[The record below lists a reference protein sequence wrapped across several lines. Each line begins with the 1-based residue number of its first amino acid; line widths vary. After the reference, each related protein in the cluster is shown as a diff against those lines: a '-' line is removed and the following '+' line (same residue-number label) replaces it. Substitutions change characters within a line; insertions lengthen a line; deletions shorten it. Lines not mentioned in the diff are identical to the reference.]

1 MCYFWIGFYLKT
13 LSAQN
18 LLKTDKSIELNLEVY
33 AVEDHPKKALLGARM
48 VYLLLNIL
56 LIFKINV
63 LVEKFLLFWEWIEA
77 RLIEAK
83 FAQISHWQWRV
94 QSCKLFA
101 GPCLL
106 MGLGSLQGFGEQPLC
121 CILVHLTL
129 PNRLLSRGYW
139 CSHDLTW
146 PQMKLC
152 LMVCANGKL
161 NLLLNHISMAT

>member
-1 MCYFWIGFYLKT
+1 MCYFWIGFYLKI
-13 LSAQN
+13 LSAQS

-56 LIFKINV
+56 FVFKINV

-77 RLIEAK
+77 RLIETK
-83 FAQISHWQWRV
+83 FAQISHWQ
-94 QSCKLFA
+94 CKLFA

-121 CILVHLTL
+121 RILVHLTL